1 MNNEVLID
9 ELNKT
14 IIEKDDLIQRLK
26 KELEYKDHILNLAAD
41 LIRTGLD
48 KQ

>member
-1 MNNEVLID
+1 MNNEALID

-14 IIEKDDLIQRLK
+14 IIEKDDLIQKLK
-26 KELEYKDHILNLAAD
+26 KELEYKTHMLEVLGD
-41 LIRTGLD
+41 LIKTTLD

>member
-1 MNNEVLID
+1 MNNEALID

-26 KELEYKDHILNLAAD
+26 KELEYKDRILNLAAD

>member
-1 MNNEVLID
+1 MNNDALIE

-14 IIEKDDLIQRLK
+14 IIEKDDLIQKLK
-26 KELEYKDHILNLAAD
+26 KELEYKDRILGLAAEV
-41 LIRTGLD
+41 IKTGLE

>member
-1 MNNEVLID
+1 MNNEALVD

-14 IIEKDDLIQRLK
+14 IIEKDDLIQKLK
-26 KELEYKDHILNLAAD
+26 KELEYKDRILNLATE